1 MNMKKI
7 LCGALIAGLLMV
19 SGLGLAEGVSL
30 APDGGALIPVDEY
43 PVVDGSTATLPL
55 SYALMRAFTGC
66 TAQEAEDAIRHNTT
80 NYAFYNLADG
90 RADLLLVYE
99 PSEASF
105 DYMANHDVDYEISPI
120 GRDALV
126 FLVNSRNPVNDLSQ
140 ADITAI
146 YTGEKTDWSQVEGGE
161 SLPIVP
167 FQRPDASG
175 SQVMMYNLA
184 VPKDRIMAAPQTMVL
199 TEMDDLIEGVA
210 DYDNS
215 AGALG
220 YSVWFYAANMYA
232 MDAVKILTVDGVEA
246 NAAAIEDGSYPY
258 VQPFY
263 AVLRCDAP
271 EGSGER
277 RLFDFL
283 NTEEGQRLVRECG
296 YAGAGSMAEIGE

>member
-1 MNMKKI
+1 MKKLI
-7 LCGALIAGLLMV
+7 CCALIAGLLMV
-19 SGLGLAEGVSL
+19 SGAGLAEGANT
-30 APDGGALIPVDEY
+30 APDGGALIPMDEY
-43 PVVDGSTATLPL
+43 PIVDGSTATLPL
-55 SYALMRAFTGC
+55 SYALMQAFTGC

-80 NYAFYNLADG
+80 NYAFYYLADG
-90 RADLLLVYE
+90 DADLLLVYE

-105 DYMANHDVDYEISPI
+105 EHMDNLGVDYEITPI

-126 FLVNSRNPVNDLSQ
+126 FLVNSRNPVTNLSQ

-146 YTGEKTDWSQVEGGE
+146 YTGEKTDWSQVDGGE
-161 SLPIVP
+161 SLPIIP

-184 VPKDRIMAAPQTMVL
+184 VPKDKIMEAPQTMVL
-199 TEMDDLIEGVA
+199 SEMADLIEGVA

-232 MDAVKILTVDGVEA
+232 MDEVRIVTVDGVEA

-271 EGSGER
+271 ENSAQR

-283 NTEEGQRLVRECG
+283 MTEEGQRLVRDCG
-296 YAGAGSMAEIGE
+296 YAGAGDVSEIGE

>member
-1 MNMKKI
+1 MKKLI
-7 LCGALIAGLLMV
+7 CFALIAGLMMV
-19 SGLGLAEGVSL
+19 AGLGLAEGAGM
-30 APDGGALIPVDEY
+30 APDGGALIPMDEY
-43 PVVDGSTATLPL
+43 PIVDGSTATLPL
-55 SYALMRAFTGC
+55 SYALMQAFTGC

-80 NYAFYNLADG
+80 NNAFYYLADG
-90 RADLLLVYE
+90 EADILLVYE
-99 PSEASF
+99 PSQASF
-105 DYMANHDVDYEISPI
+105 DYMANHGVDYEIAPI

-126 FLVNSRNPVNDLSQ
+126 FVVNSHNPVNNLSQ

-146 YTGEKTDWSQVEGGE
+146 YTGEKTDWSQIEGGE
-161 SLPIVP
+161 SLPIIP

-184 VPKDRIMAAPQTMVL
+184 VPKDRIMEAPQTMVL

-232 MDAVKILTVDGVEA
+232 MDEVKILTVDGVGA
-246 NAAAIEDGSYPY
+246 NAASIEDGSYPY

-263 AVLRCDAP
+263 AVLRTDAP
-271 EGSGER
+271 EDSAQR

-283 NTEEGQRLVRECG
+283 NTEEGQRLVRDCG
-296 YAGAGSMAEIGE
+296 YAGAGDISEIGE

>member
-1 MNMKKI
+1 MKKLI
-7 LCGALIAGLLMV
+7 CCVMIAALGMV
-19 SGLGLAEGVSL
+19 SGLGLAEGL
-30 APDGGALIPVDEY
+30 APDGGALIPMDEY

-55 SYALMRAFTGC
+55 SYALMQAFTGC

-80 NYAFYNLADG
+80 NYAFYELADG

-105 DYMANHDVDYEISPI
+105 EYMDNQGVDYELIPI

-126 FLVNSRNPVNDLSQ
+126 FLVNTHNPVNNLSQ

-146 YTGEKTDWSQVEGGE
+146 YTGEKTDWSQVDGGE
-161 SLPIVP
+161 DLPIIP
-167 FQRPDASG
+167 YQRPDASG

-184 VPKDRIMAAPQTMVL
+184 VPKDVIMEAPQMMVL
-199 TEMDDLIEGVA
+199 TEMADLIEGVA
-210 DYDNS
+210 DYDNA

-232 MDAVKILTVDGVEA
+232 MDEVKILSVDAVA
-246 NAAAIEDGSYPY
+246 PDVAAIEDGSYPY

-263 AVLRCDAP
+263 AVLRVDAP
-271 EGSGER
+271 EGSAQR

-283 NTEEGQRLVRECG
+283 RTEEGQRLVRDCG
-296 YAGAGSMAEIGE
+296 YAGAGDISEVGE

>member
-1 MNMKKI
+1 MKKFI
-7 LCGALIAGLLMV
+7 CFALIAGLMMV
-19 SGLGLAEGVSL
+19 SGLAEGADL
-30 APDGGALIPVDEY
+30 APDGGALIPMDEY
-43 PVVDGSTATLPL
+43 PIVDGSTATLPL
-55 SYALMRAFTGC
+55 SYALMQAFTGC

-80 NYAFYNLADG
+80 NYAFYYLADG

-99 PSEASF
+99 PSEESF
-105 DYMANHDVDYEISPI
+105 DYMADRGVDYEISPI

-146 YTGEKTDWSQVEGGE
+146 YTGEKTDWSQVSGGE
-161 SLPIVP
+161 SLAITP

-184 VPKDRIMAAPQTMVL
+184 VPKDRIMQAPQTMVL
-199 TEMDDLIEGVA
+199 TDMADLIEGVA

-232 MDAVKILTVDGVEA
+232 MDEVKILTVDGVEA

-263 AVLRCDAP
+263 AVLRSDAP
-271 EGSGER
+271 EDSAQR

-283 NTEEGQRLVRECG
+283 NTEEGQQLVRDCG
-296 YAGAGSMAEIGE
+296 YAGAGDTAGE